1 MKRESAS
8 ALLQRLS
15 AEGVAPWASCA
26 AASHPADAPH
36 GGPAPA
42 RDGTARQAGA
52 AHQAPGPLHEASGR
66 LREGPGPLREAPGP
80 PPATPGQ
87 PAPPP
92 TGRPGSPPV
101 GDRGRALTGPPVR
114 PSTGQPVP
122 PLAQPPIGQPAQ
134 PPAGCPVQP
143 PALPSV
149 PPSDRSEPAIPEPPL
164 PFVGALVPPSSPGA
178 ARRACD
184 ALLRVHRLTDG
195 RHGHVSVP
203 VDPRAAHDARVLTA
217 AARALRRAVGRANL
231 LVRIPA
237 TPAGMTALSDCLAEG
252 VGVDV
257 TLIFGAER
265 YARVLDAYFTGMERA
280 LAAGLSLHG
289 LGCVTSFPVG
299 PLDAAARA
307 LLGRPPCGDAGG
319 GPWCAVALAVARQV
333 FRLREERLASPWWRV
348 LRAAGAQPP
357 RLLWTEPECR
367 HIGALVGWNTA
378 VALPAAVLEAAPDDL
393 ELRGDTLLNRHA
405 EGARTLAALE
415 RRGLR
420 MAELAR
426 VLEARELTRLQRT
439 WPAGPD
445 GPAGGD

>member
-8 ALLQRLS
+8 ALLQRLY
-15 AEGVAPWASCA
+15 AEGVAPWASRTA
-26 AASHPADAPH
+26 APHPADAPH
-36 GGPAPA
+36 GAAAPA
-42 RDGTARQAGA
+42 RDGTAG
-52 AHQAPGPLHEASGR
+52 
-66 LREGPGPLREAPGP
+66 
-80 PPATPGQ
+80 
-87 PAPPP
+87 PAPTP
-92 TGRPGSPPV
+92 
-101 GDRGRALTGPPVR
+101 
-114 PSTGQPVP
+114 
-122 PLAQPPIGQPAQ
+122 
-134 PPAGCPVQP
+134 
-143 PALPSV
+143 
-149 PPSDRSEPAIPEPPL
+149 DRSEPAIADPPL

-184 ALLRVHRLTDG
+184 ALLSVHRLTDG

-203 VDPRAAHDARVLTA
+203 VDPRAAHDARALTA

-231 LVRIPA
+231 LVRVPA
-237 TPAGMTALSDCLAEG
+237 TPAGLAALSDCLAEG

-257 TLIFGAER
+257 SLLFGAER
-265 YARVLDAYFTGMERA
+265 YVRVLDAYFTGMERA

-299 PLDAAARA
+299 PLDAAVRA
-307 LLGRPPCGDAGG
+307 LLGRPPCGDADGE
-319 GPWCAVALAVARQV
+319 PWCAVALAVARQV

-348 LRAAGAQPP
+348 LRSAGARPP

-393 ELRGDTLLNRHA
+393 EPRGDTLLNRHA

-415 RRGLR
+415 RRGIP

-426 VLEARELTRLQRT
+426 VLEARELSRLQHT
-439 WPAGPD
+439 WPAGPG
-445 GPAGGD
+445 GPAGRA

>member
-1 MKRESAS
+1 MQRESAS
-8 ALLQRLS
+8 ALLQRLA

-26 AASHPADAPH
+26 AASHPADAP
-36 GGPAPA
+36 P
-42 RDGTARQAGA
+42 T
-52 AHQAPGPLHEASGR
+52 
-66 LREGPGPLREAPGP
+66 
-80 PPATPGQ
+80 GQ
-87 PAPPP
+87 SAQPP
-92 TGRPGSPPV
+92 TGCPG
-101 GDRGRALTGPPVR
+101 R
-114 PSTGQPVP
+114 
-122 PLAQPPIGQPAQ
+122 
-134 PPAGCPVQP
+134 PPAM
-143 PALPSV
+143 PSA
-149 PPSDRSEPAIPEPPL
+149 PTPDRSEPAIADSPL

-203 VDPRAAHDARVLTA
+203 VDPRAAHDARALTA
-217 AARALRRAVGRANL
+217 AARALRGAVGRANL

-237 TPAGMTALSDCLAEG
+237 TPAGLAALSDCLAEG

-257 TLIFGAER
+257 TLVFGAER
-265 YARVLDAYFTGMERA
+265 YVRVLDAYFTGMERA

-299 PLDAAARA
+299 PLDAAVRT
-307 LLGRPPCGDAGG
+307 LLGRPPCGDADGA
-319 GPWCAVALAVARQV
+319 PWCAAALALARQV
-333 FRLREERLASPWWRV
+333 FRLREQRLASPWWRV
-348 LRAAGAQPP
+348 LRSAGAQPP

-367 HIGALVGWNTA
+367 HIAALVGWNTA

-393 ELRGDTLLNRHA
+393 EPRGDTLLNRHA

-415 RRGLR
+415 RRGVR

-439 WPAGPD
+439 WPTGPD
-445 GPAGGD
+445 GPAGRA